1 MNQTLVSL
9 KKTVSKKED
18 YESMLL
24 HAAEDILLASSTL
37 LQVPVHTTA

>member
-9 KKTVSKKED
+9 KKNCQKKED
-18 YESMLL
+18 YEFVLL

-37 LQVPVHTTA
+37 LQVPVHNSA